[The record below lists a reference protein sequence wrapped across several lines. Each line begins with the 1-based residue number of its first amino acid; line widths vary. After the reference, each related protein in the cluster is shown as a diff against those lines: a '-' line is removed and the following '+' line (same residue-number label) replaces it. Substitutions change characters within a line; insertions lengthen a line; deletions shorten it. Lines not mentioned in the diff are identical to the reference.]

1 METIPY
7 MAKGWNEASN
17 TEMGRLSWVIGWT
30 QCDGKGPKGDERVR
44 AGDVRIE
51 TEVV

>member
-17 TEMGRLSWVIGWT
+17 LEMGRLSWVIGWT
-30 QCDGKGPKGDERVR
+30 QCDGKGPKGGERQGR
-44 AGDVRIE
+44 RCEDGSRD
-51 TEVV
+51 